1 MMSYIQFFNN
11 MLMDFCIK
19 YQSQILY
26 SGVIIIA
33 ISPLILM
40 GSRLHESSKN
50 YLIMWL
56 IRNISIIVSY
66 CSLALMIIAP
76 LCMEIKSN
84 KVNTFFWIQVIFGAL
99 IMKSAQTMLFEFWE
113 WLPEKP
119 TTQRVASNQQ

>member
-1 MMSYIQFFNN
+1 MMTYIEFLNN
-11 MLMDFCIK
+11 MLTDFCIK

-26 SGVIIIA
+26 TGVIIIA

-40 GSRLHESSKN
+40 GSRLHENSKN

-56 IRNISIIVSY
+56 IRNITIIVSY

-76 LCMEIKSN
+76 LCMEIKDN

-99 IMKSAQTMLFEFWE
+99 IMKTAQTMLSEFWE

>member
-11 MLMDFCIK
+11 MLTDFCIK

-26 SGVIIIA
+26 AGVVIIA
-33 ISPLILM
+33 ISPVILM
-40 GSRLHESSKN
+40 GSRLRENSKN

-56 IRNISIIVSY
+56 IRNMTIIISY

-76 LCMEIKSN
+76 LCMAIKFN
-84 KVNTFFWIQVIFGAL
+84 KVNTFFWIQVILGAL
-99 IMKSAQTMLFEFWE
+99 IMKIAQTMLFEFWE

-119 TTQRVASNQQ
+119 TAQRVASNQQ